1 MTQQTYPLVVRRSLL
16 ALAGAAVAARR
27 AGAQAPAAQDPWP
40 SLAQQ
45 IFEGRAVRDG
55 AAVLAIEAPYRAED
69 AALVPVGLRC
79 LLPADDARSIRAIT
93 LVIDQNPSPLA
104 AVFTPGPTSG
114 MRALSTRVRVDSYTN
129 IHAVAELSDGALY
142 ATQQFVKA
150 AGGCSAPAAKVEA
163 DSIPPGTMRFRRFA
177 SDDPE
182 RAEAQIMVRHPN
194 NSGMQMDQVTRLYVP
209 AHFVRSLRIMQGQE
223 PLLAIEAGIS
233 IAENPSFRFDFRPN
247 GAISFSADME
257 DNEGS
262 SFHQT
267 WPATQT

>member
-1 MTQQTYPLVVRRSLL
+1 
-16 ALAGAAVAARR
+16 
-27 AGAQAPAAQDPWP
+27 
-40 SLAQQ
+40 
-45 IFEGRAVRDG
+45 
-55 AAVLAIEAPYRAED
+55 
-69 AALVPVGLRC
+69 
-79 LLPADDARSIRAIT
+79 
-93 LVIDQNPSPLA
+93 
-104 AVFTPGPTSG
+104 
-114 MRALSTRVRVDSYTN
+114 
-129 IHAVAELSDGALY
+129 
-142 ATQQFVKA
+142 
-150 AGGCSAPAAKVEA
+150 
-163 DSIPPGTMRFRRFA
+163 MRFRRFA